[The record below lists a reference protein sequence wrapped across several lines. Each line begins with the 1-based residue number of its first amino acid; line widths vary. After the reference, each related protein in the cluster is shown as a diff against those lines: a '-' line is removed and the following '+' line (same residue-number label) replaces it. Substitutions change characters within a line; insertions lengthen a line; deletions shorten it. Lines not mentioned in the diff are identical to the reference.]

1 MKAAGGLLGVL
12 MVAVIGLYIFKAQFQ
27 IGSGETVPPKQ
38 QIDTV
43 GVRTHLLAIAQAER
57 RYAAVHGTYASITEL
72 QSKGFLP
79 YSGSPL
85 RGYNFDARVDG
96 DRHFIISAIPLEANS
111 TGSPNLVIDET
122 MKIEWR

>member
-12 MVAVIGLYIFKAQFQ
+12 MVAAIGLYIFKAQLQ

-57 RYAAVHGTYASITEL
+57 RYAAVHGTYAGIAEL

-79 YSGSPL
+79 NSGSLL

-96 DRHFIISAIPLEANS
+96 DRHFIISATPLEANS
-111 TGSPNLVIDET
+111 TGLPNLVIDET
-122 MKIEWR
+122 MKVERR